1 MLPLITAVHNYNE
14 YVKLNPVKSLLEIHA
29 SQWKILILNETYSE
43 LVNHHRTIAKL
54 ADDVEKRNYTSIK
67 IQTFIQN
74 VKHQTSE
81 IENVISSLLQ
91 KQLSEFSASSATKLE
106 SLYVTTT
113 DNLTLFDRRVVIPM
127 MKPMIK
133 KNHEQL
139 KHWTELLNNT
149 RLTLNTLNSPLEP
162 HIHNVYQ
169 AFIQLT
175 SQTNQYATYAIDGK
189 KSLKVI
195 KQLRVTPKHM
205 SEPKLIPISE
215 DLRILSELLTEY
227 AYLYRFTSSKSV

>member
-29 SQWKILILNETYSE
+29 SQWKILILNETYRE

-133 KNHEQL
+133 K
-139 KHWTELLNNT
+139 T
-149 RLTLNTLNSPLEP
+149 
-162 HIHNVYQ
+162 
-169 AFIQLT
+169 
-175 SQTNQYATYAIDGK
+175 
-189 KSLKVI
+189 
-195 KQLRVTPKHM
+195 M
-205 SEPKLIPISE
+205 SS
-215 DLRILSELLTEY
+215 
-227 AYLYRFTSSKSV
+227 